1 MKSRLIVVFVI
12 KLALCARPCPAMPGA
27 RTVLFEMAPAEG
39 SNKSARARLSVYREP
54 LLRGGS

>member
-39 SNKSARARLSVYREP
+39 SNARARLSVYREP